1 MTDKTREE
9 KLEAAFTQFIADVAY
24 MRRNQKIF
32 EQHYGANNRLKK
44 HRAQN
49 NVDNILYQMG
59 ITDATDL
66 KNISLTFLKEEENA
80 NNEN

>member
-1 MTDKTREE
+1 MPDKTREE

-24 MRRNQKIF
+24 MRLNQKTF

-49 NVDNILYQMG
+49 NVDNVLYQMG

-66 KNISLTFLKEEENA
+66 KNISLTFLIKEDA
-80 NNEN
+80 DNEN